1 MGLKVKQA
9 DWLVKNV
16 YHIDP
21 THVFSQLTAL
31 ICYASCHEI
40 LQWWPL
46 YWVDKHGCWIQHR
59 SVVLCSMSL
68 GFVSFGD
75 SWFNQKPDLFDVEVV
90 PLIISGEIMVLKPL
104 YCSKNGLK
112 LISDIVSLLLL
123 DIWRISSY
131 EDEIIPIS
139 YYIAGNAHLVWRAC
153 LLMSAESKLL
163 LGMSHVDQTGK
174 CPWS

>member
-1 MGLKVKQA
+1 M
-9 DWLVKNV
+9 
-16 YHIDP
+16 
-21 THVFSQLTAL
+21 
-31 ICYASCHEI
+31 
-40 LQWWPL
+40 
-46 YWVDKHGCWIQHR
+46 
-59 SVVLCSMSL
+59 
-68 GFVSFGD
+68 
-75 SWFNQKPDLFDVEVV
+75 V

-104 YCSKNGLK
+104 YCSKNGIK

-139 YYIAGNAHLVWRAC
+139 YYIAGNAHLVWGAC

-174 CPWS
+174 CPHYICIDYRVIVYGLVWEIYIGENSWLLCRTKRGRKAAYPAIAKNSTVCWPTALKKRFLQFIYWTQF